1 MSAKIATKSNVQ
13 SFVPAAEDVYDD
25 GYLRIEHDN
34 YYVACEGRTI
44 KFPRIEFLLLS
55 RLARNPERIIR
66 VDELWRSAWGD
77 EKPLNPE
84 SLHVHIYRL
93 RGKLEPYG
101 LKIETMV
108 NVGYRLLLASP
119 INKRVSK

>member
-1 MSAKIATKSNVQ
+1 MSAKIATKPNAQ
-13 SFVPAAEDVYDD
+13 SFVPDAVDAYDD

-34 YYVACEGRTI
+34 YYVACEGRTL
-44 KFPRIEFLLLS
+44 KLPRIEFLLMS
-55 RLARNPERIIR
+55 RLARNPERIVR
-66 VDELWRSAWGD
+66 VEELWRYAWGD
-77 EKPLNPE
+77 LKPLNTE

-108 NVGYRLLLASP
+108 GVGYRLLLATPAQKSGV
-119 INKRVSK
+119 K